1 MMLIQQSSL
10 QIYRDFCIFPL
21 SDVNNLSFF
30 NCWLQKDVSMTLFI
44 YKIFLHKILD
54 LIEPCKSAY
63 VKILILNATFIAEH
77 KQK

>member
-1 MMLIQQSSL
+1 
-10 QIYRDFCIFPL
+10 
-21 SDVNNLSFF
+21 
-30 NCWLQKDVSMTLFI
+30 MTLFI